1 MKLSSETRK
10 EIAEAVGSMEKRF
23 GINCLVVRNKY
34 RISFVPKEIPFSL
47 IMLPQNGDSE
57 EAFKIKVEAAAA
69 EHHNSLPSL
78 RKWHYHLSCLYDSRP
93 WFSRFADQ
101 KERFPLKDMAVG
113 SDFISPVAYGRKQM
127 ARLRKEAED
136 FFGEGIIEFWKKEAI
151 RQLREKRKKFKDLFR
166 QEVAYG
172 KERKKL
178 LNKYEL
184 AEMKEFVLHLSK
196 KCQEEKTSFVVALDG
211 SGRPIG
217 KALEWYG
224 VCCPVICLDPHHI
237 RFLDFKDPDNV
248 SWVLGALKKE
258 FPQIYTALSENPRS
272 VFFIDDQTG
281 YGSTGEKL
289 RLLVRLFSKNGNG
302 NSLLRYAVMTS
313 YRGDNTPS
321 WLRRREIQ
329 GLQIAPEKSLRAIEA
344 PTPQSDK
351 FYGRLKK
358 IVAGW

>member
-1 MKLSSETRK
+1 
-10 EIAEAVGSMEKRF
+10 
-23 GINCLVVRNKY
+23 
-34 RISFVPKEIPFSL
+34 
-47 IMLPQNGDSE
+47 
-57 EAFKIKVEAAAA
+57 
-69 EHHNSLPSL
+69 
-78 RKWHYHLSCLYDSRP
+78 
-93 WFSRFADQ
+93 
-101 KERFPLKDMAVG
+101 MAVG
-113 SDFISPVAYGRKQM
+113 SDFISPVVYGRKQM
-127 ARLRKEAED
+127 AKLRKEAED
-136 FFGEGIIEFWKKEAI
+136 FFGEGIIEFWKKEANC
-151 RQLREKRKKFKDLFR
+151 QLREKHKKLKDLFR

-184 AEMKEFVLHLSK
+184 AEMKEFVLYLSK

-217 KALEWYG
+217 RALEWYG
-224 VCCPVICLDPHHI
+224 VCCPVVCLDPHHI
-237 RFLDFKDPDNV
+237 RFLDFENPDNV

-258 FPQIYTALSENPRS
+258 FSQIYAALSENPKS

-289 RLLVRLFSKNGNG
+289 RLLVKLFSKNGNG
-302 NSLLRYAVMTS
+302 DSLLRYAVMTS
-313 YRGDNTPS
+313 YTGNNTPS
-321 WLRRREIQ
+321 WLRWREIQ
-329 GLQIAPEKSLRAIEA
+329 GLQVAPEKSLRAIEA